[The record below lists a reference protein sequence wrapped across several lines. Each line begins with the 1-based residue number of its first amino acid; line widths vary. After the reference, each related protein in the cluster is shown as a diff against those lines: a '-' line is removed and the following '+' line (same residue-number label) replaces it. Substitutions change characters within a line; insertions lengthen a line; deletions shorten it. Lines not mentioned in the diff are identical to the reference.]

1 MGKIKSFA
9 KRNKSK
15 FVALL
20 MGAMMTVTSAVSAFA
35 AEGDST
41 STQLTES
48 FSSGVST
55 MASDITGYIVIAV
68 PVAIGVIGGIFA
80 IKKGISF
87 AKSLMGKG

>member
-1 MGKIKSFA
+1 MGKIKNFV
-9 KRNKSK
+9 KRNGKK
-15 FVALL
+15 LL
-20 MGAMMTVTSAVSAFA
+20 IASTAGMMAAVSSVSAFA
-35 AEGDST
+35 AEGDT
-41 STQLTES
+41 SAQLSEA

-55 MASDITGYIVIAV
+55 IASDITGYIVIAV